1 MLLGYKLSSIN
12 SCSEAVRC
20 QTIAVDSQG
29 VKMECFRIDES
40 GYTGFDLLNVDQP
53 FQGATAIAISDDDAA
68 RLIKEH
74 FPRLQAA
81 ELKYSSLTRRQ
92 SNYPRILALQRDLLA
107 GYKCVSYVCDKRY
120 LLLLMFL
127 DYGVEPFY
135 YERGLNFYE
144 DGQNYSLASLL
155 YTVGPKLLGREAFE
169 ALLAAFQRAVKE
181 KTPESL
187 RDLVISARKTR
198 WQELPEALG
207 PLAQYADSDCLKA
220 IATPS
225 VTTDAALV
233 VLQSLISRM
242 EELASGPYRV
252 EHDRSKN
259 LLTYQDLLQRY
270 IDHDEVAEFQ
280 QSEIAGIKFP
290 LKLQAVSQVD
300 SVASPAVQI
309 ADVMIG
315 ATIEAAK
322 MVAGLRETGIDGA
335 AVLGAYKPDQFI
347 HLVPSIDFEAQRK
360 FRAGTQADKV
370 IDYFAKNFQGPQSQ
384 R

>member
-1 MLLGYKLSSIN
+1 
-12 SCSEAVRC
+12 
-20 QTIAVDSQG
+20 
-29 VKMECFRIDES
+29 MECFRIDES
-40 GYTGFDLLNVDQP
+40 GYTGFDLLNIDQP
-53 FQGATAIAISDDDAA
+53 FQGATAIAIGDADAA

-74 FPRLQAA
+74 FPRLQAD
-81 ELKYSSLTRRQ
+81 ELKYSTLTRRE
-92 SNYPRILALQRDLLA
+92 SNHPRILALQRDVLA

-155 YTVGPKLLGREAFE
+155 YAMGPTLLGGEAFDR
-169 ALLAAFQRAVKE
+169 LLAAFQRAVKE
-181 KTPESL
+181 KTPECL
-187 RDLVISARKTR
+187 LDLVDAARKTR
-198 WQELPEALG
+198 WKELPEALG
-207 PLAQYADSDCLKA
+207 PLAQYADPDCLNA
-220 IATPS
+220 IATPG

-259 LLTYQDLLQRY
+259 LLTYHDLLQRY
-270 IDHDEVAEFQ
+270 IDHDQVVEFRQSEVAT
-280 QSEIAGIKFP
+280 IKFP
-290 LKLQAVSQVD
+290 LKLHAVTQVD

-322 MVAGLRETGIDGA
+322 MVTGRRKAGIDGG
-335 AVLGAYKPDQFI
+335 AVLGAYKPEQFI
-347 HLVPSIDFEAQRK
+347 HLVPSIDFDAQRK
-360 FRAGTQADKV
+360 FRAGTQADEV
-370 IDYFAKNFQGPQSQ
+370 IDYFGKNFHGPKS
-384 R
+384 

>member
-1 MLLGYKLSSIN
+1 
-12 SCSEAVRC
+12 
-20 QTIAVDSQG
+20 
-29 VKMECFRIDES
+29 MECFRIDES

-68 RLIKEH
+68 KLIKTH
-74 FPRLQAA
+74 FPRLQAE

-92 SNYPRILALQRDLLA
+92 SNHPRILALQRDVLA

-120 LLLLMFL
+120 LLLLMLL

-155 YTVGPKLLGREAFE
+155 YIVGPTLLGREAFE
-169 ALLAAFQRAVKE
+169 SLLAAFQRAMKE

-187 RDLVISARKTR
+187 RDLVNAARKTH
-198 WQELPEALG
+198 WQRLPEALG
-207 PLAQYADSDCLKA
+207 PLAQYADPDCLNA
-220 IATPS
+220 IATPG

-242 EELASGPYRV
+242 EELAHGPYRI

-259 LLTYQDLLQRY
+259 LLTYNGLLQRY
-270 IDHDEVAEFQ
+270 IDHDQEAEFR
-280 QSEIAGIKFP
+280 QSEIARIKFP
-290 LKLQAVSQVD
+290 LKLQSVTQVD

-309 ADVMIG
+309 ADLMIG

-322 MVAGLRETGIDGA
+322 VVTGLREAGVDGG
-335 AVLGAYKPDQFI
+335 AVLEAYGSDQFI
-347 HLVPSIDFEAQRK
+347 HLVPSIDFQAQRE
-360 FRAGTQADKV
+360 FRAGTQAGEV
-370 IDYFAKNFQGPQSQ
+370 IDYFAKNFY
-384 R
+384 

>member
-1 MLLGYKLSSIN
+1 
-12 SCSEAVRC
+12 
-20 QTIAVDSQG
+20 
-29 VKMECFRIDES
+29 MECFRIDES

-53 FQGATAIAISDDDAA
+53 FQGATAIAIGNDDAA

-74 FPRLQAA
+74 FPRLQAD

-92 SNYPRILALQRDLLA
+92 SNHPRILALQRDVLA
-107 GYKCVSYVCDKRY
+107 GYKCISYVCDKRY

-135 YERGLNFYE
+135 YERGMNFYE

-155 YTVGPKLLGREAFE
+155 YAVGPTLLGRESFE
-169 ALLAAFQRAVKE
+169 SLLSAFQYAVKE

-187 RDLVISARKTR
+187 WDLVDAARRTR
-198 WQELPEALG
+198 WQQLPEALG
-207 PLAQYADSDCLKA
+207 PLAQYEDSACLNA
-220 IATPS
+220 IATPGVS
-225 VTTDAALV
+225 TDAALV

-242 EELASGPYRV
+242 EELASGPYRI

-259 LLTYQDLLQRY
+259 LLTYHDLIQRY
-270 IDHDEVAEFQ
+270 IDHDKPVEFQ
-280 QSEIAGIKFP
+280 QSEIARIKFP
-290 LKLQAVSQVD
+290 LKLQAATQVD

-322 MVAGLRETGIDGA
+322 VIAGLRDAGIDGA

-347 HLVPSIDFEAQRK
+347 HLVPSIDFEAQRN

-370 IDYFAKNFQGPQSQ
+370 IDYFAKHFHVTQGQ